1 MFRGGFRASP
11 NYRASQM
18 LASLAGRGQQPCLV
32 DSTPIADRGQQ
43 PCVVD
48 STPVAGRGQ
57 QPCLVDSTPVAA
69 ITRHQPPSDEQNKI
83 DEPPDPQSSKG

>member
-1 MFRGGFRASP
+1 MFREFRTSP
-11 NYRASQM
+11 NYPASQM

-32 DSTPIADRGQQ
+32 DSP
-43 PCVVD
+43 
-48 STPVAGRGQ
+48 PVAGRGQ

-69 ITRHQPPSDEQNKI
+69 VTRHQPPSDEQNKI